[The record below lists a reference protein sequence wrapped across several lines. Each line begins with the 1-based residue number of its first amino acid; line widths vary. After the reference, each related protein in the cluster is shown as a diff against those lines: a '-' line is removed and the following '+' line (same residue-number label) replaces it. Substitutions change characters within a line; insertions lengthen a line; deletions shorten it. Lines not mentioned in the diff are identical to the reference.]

1 MFSIV
6 TCDLSVQL
14 SCSVVSDTLWP
25 HGCKTSGF
33 PVHHQL
39 SEFTQTHIHWV
50 GDAIHPS
57 HPLSSPSSPAFNLSQ
72 HQGLFQSVS
81 SSHQVAKVL
90 EFQHQSFQWIFHEYS
105 GLISLR
111 TDWLNLLAVQG
122 TLKSLLQQHSS
133 KAWIFQHSAFFIVQ
147 LTSIH
152 DYWENH
158 SFD

>member
-14 SCSVVSDTLWP
+14 SCSVVLDTLWP

-39 SEFTQTHIHWV
+39 PEFTQTH
-50 GDAIHPS
+50 
-57 HPLSSPSSPAFNLSQ
+57 PLSWWCHPPISSSVVPFSPAFNLSQ
-72 HQGLFQSVS
+72 YQGLFQSVS

-111 TDWLNLLAVQG
+111 ADWLDLLAVQG

-133 KAWIFQHSAFFIVQ
+133 KASIFQHSAFFIVQ
-147 LTSIH
+147 LISTH